1 MNGRENLRQQL
12 EEMGHAL
19 RAFDD
24 PLVDEHPGL
33 RLMKDVLASRQEHLA
48 RELDE
53 AERCHLTAAV
63 EHAGD
68 TLPVDLAVPLL
79 AAVQEAVRHLAR
91 ARAQALPGVDAEQAD
106 SAVALRVGR
115 WEGTAVTLTGPDVPL
130 PARVADP
137 ASGITLVEVVLGDL
151 LDGLAEG
158 SEAAVE
164 GLAALLAAH
173 PLAVTLTLS
182 PIAGEERRLRVE
194 RSDAARLSSP

>member
-1 MNGRENLRQQL
+1 MNGREKLRQQL

-24 PLVDEHPGL
+24 PPVDEHPGL
-33 RLMKDVLASRQEHLA
+33 RLMKDVLATRQEHLA

-53 AERCHLTAAV
+53 AERCHLTLTV

-68 TLPVDLAVPLL
+68 ALPVDLAVPLL
-79 AAVQEAVRHLAR
+79 AALQEAVRHLAR
-91 ARAQALPGVDAEQAD
+91 ARAQALPGLDVEQAD

-164 GLAALLAAH
+164 DLAALLAAR